1 VRGKLYLY
9 TYKLN
14 IVQGRPSMRW
24 LWKCKWFYVAYDE
37 RLQDKLNYVIS
48 ELERKEYPFVKLG
61 IKTRIRGLIVVKQL
75 KTRDFLSFWVP
86 NALYDAIL
94 SKTRLNGLEAMGLW
108 NIEELEAD
116 PELEALYA
124 VGKNTTIKS
133 RITEL
138 KKGYEDLKEDRKG

>member
-1 VRGKLYLY
+1 
-9 TYKLN
+9 
-14 IVQGRPSMRW
+14 MRW

-37 RLQDKLNYVIS
+37 SLRDRLNYVIS
-48 ELERKEYPFVKLG
+48 ELERKEYPFVKLS

-86 NALYDAIL
+86 TVVYDAIL

-108 NIEELEAD
+108 NIEELEAE
-116 PELEALYA
+116 PELEALYV

-133 RITEL
+133 RIAKL
-138 KKGYEDLKEDRKG
+138 RNDYENLKEDGEK